1 MDSIRHE
8 VESCDR
14 FAGFNCVQSLL
25 GGTGSG
31 LTSLILQKLEQVYG
45 FRMTMLFSIVPS
57 PNISDSII

>member
-1 MDSIRHE
+1 MDGIRHE

-31 LTSLILQKLEQVYG
+31 LTSLIL
-45 FRMTMLFSIVPS
+45 
-57 PNISDSII
+57 